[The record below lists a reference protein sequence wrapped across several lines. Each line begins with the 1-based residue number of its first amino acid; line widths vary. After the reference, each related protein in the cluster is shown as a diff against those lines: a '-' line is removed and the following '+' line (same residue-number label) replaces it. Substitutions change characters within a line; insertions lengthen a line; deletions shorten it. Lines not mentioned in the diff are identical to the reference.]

1 MGLFSGR
8 YDKPGPGIS
17 KNAPKK
23 KPFFLFWEIYGR
35 KFWKLI
41 IANLVYVLLCIPVV
55 TCGLADVGLTYVT
68 RNFARETHAFVTSDM
83 FDIIRKKWK
92 KALPMGILNVIVLA
106 ICAFDIFFFWQNSS
120 GFMGMIGLS
129 ASFLIFIIVDFMY
142 YYIYM
147 MMITFDF
154 SFKQLLKNAFA
165 FAMVGIKRNLLI
177 GVILLLMYVV
187 GGLILFIPMVGPV
200 LLILI
205 HLFLF
210 PAFRSLLI
218 QFTIFPVVKKHII
231 DPYYKEHP
239 GEDIDK
245 MRSLNLDPN
254 DIPKPEGEEEENGE
268 DASGLPENGDA
279 VGEED
284 EDDDAPIF
292 QDRGREIP
300 AEKDKAPAEDNW
312 TFPTPHR
319 PFEDDDDTI

>member
-1 MGLFSGR
+1 VGLFSGR

-23 KPFFLFWEIYGR
+23 KSFFLFWEIYGR

-41 IANLVYVLLCIPVV
+41 IANLVYVLLSIPVV

-68 RNFARETHAFVTSDM
+68 RNFARETHAFVPSDM
-83 FDIIRKKWK
+83 FDMIRKKWK
-92 KALPMGILNVIVLA
+92 KALPMGILGMVVLA
-106 ICAFDIFFFWQNSS
+106 VCFFDIFFFWQNST
-120 GFMGMIGLS
+120 GWLGMIGLS
-129 ASFLIFIIVDFMY
+129 ASFLIFIIVDFMS

-154 SFKQLLKNAFA
+154 SFKQLLKNSFA
-165 FAMVGIKRNLLI
+165 FAMVGIKRNMLI
-177 GVILLLMYVV
+177 GIILLLMYVA
-187 GGLILFIPMVGPV
+187 GFLILFIPVAGPV
-200 LLILI
+200 LLVLI
-205 HLFLF
+205 YLFLF

-254 DIPKPEGEEEENGE
+254 DIPKPEGEEEDTEDSPDLLENE
-268 DASGLPENGDA
+268 DAA
-279 VGEED
+279 EE

-292 QDRGREIP
+292 QDRGREVP
-300 AEKDKAPAEDNW
+300 DKKDKKAPAEDNW